1 MKSSLSLLLFTLS
14 FILFAGCQNPPEE
27 SAELILPESGIAIE
41 DAWARPGRANGV
53 TAVYMHV
60 LNGSAETDTL
70 VAISSPVAG
79 LVELHETFDRG
90 DGMMGMR
97 ESEEPFFPGES
108 VVSMRPGGLHI
119 MLMQLREALQEGD
132 EVEVTLEFSIAGEM
146 TLSVPVQSP
155 DSRTTGVH
163 SH

>member
-1 MKSSLSLLLFTLS
+1 MKNNLVIVTLSLLGSLLL
-14 FILFAGCQNPPEE
+14 ILPSCEPAETE
-27 SAELILPESGIAIE
+27 SALILPESGIDIQ

-70 VAISSPVAG
+70 VAIDSPIAG

-97 ESEEPFFPGES
+97 EAEEPFFPGES
-108 VVSMRPGGLHI
+108 IVSMQPGGLHI

-132 EVEVTLEFSIAGEM
+132 TVEVTLEFATAGSF
-146 TLSVPVQSP
+146 TLNVPVQSP
-155 DSRTTGVH
+155 DSRIGN
-163 SH
+163 